1 MNEGGAEC
9 GDGTARDVTSQDPPS
24 PGPLSGEK
32 SFLGDSA
39 SVRKREVSSC
49 PPESVLS
56 ALAPGPDVCVME
68 GCVCVCMMEGCV
80 SVCVCEMEVCGCV
93 CVRWRDMCVCDG
105 GVCVCDGG
113 V

>member
-68 GCVCVCMMEGCV
+68 GGVCVCVYDGGVCVCVCVCKMEGCV
-80 SVCVCEMEVCGCV
+80 CV
-93 CVRWRDMCVCDG
+93 CVRWRCV
-105 GVCVCDGG
+105 GVCV
-113 V
+113 

>member
-49 PPESVLS
+49 PPESVSFFSGTCRPFEYL
-56 ALAPGPDVCVME
+56 LWKNYV
-68 GCVCVCMMEGCV
+68 
-80 SVCVCEMEVCGCV
+80 
-93 CVRWRDMCVCDG
+93 
-105 GVCVCDGG
+105 
-113 V
+113 

>member
-68 GCVCVCMMEGCV
+68 GCVCVCVYMMEGCV
-80 SVCVCEMEVCGCV
+80 SVCVC
-93 CVRWRDMCVCDG
+93 VRWR
-105 GVCVCDGG
+105 GVCVC